1 METRGRSRSR
11 SCTRTTLS
19 RSKSRYESP
28 NETGKITRCYS
39 QEKPGAFRSRS
50 RSLNKSTISSRS
62 KSRSKTIC
70 AAPNES
76 DNNQKTGE
84 NTTRCN
90 LEEGSGASRSRSRS
104 LKRSTFSGRSMSKS
118 KDRCDGPNECAGAF
132 RSRSRSLNRSTIS
145 SRSRSRN
152 RIDEAGCVRGRKE
165 GTNGNDRESEETKSG
180 AARSGSRGRVVDRR
194 RSSMLLMPCLR
205 GGNNQATVVGSDSNE
220 DGSRC
225 RSIGSN
231 RWASSNLHQG

>member
-76 DNNQKTGE
+76 E
-84 NTTRCN
+84 NTTRCD
-90 LEEGSGASRSRSRS
+90 LEEGSGASRSRS
-104 LKRSTFSGRSMSKS
+104 LKRGTFSGRSMSKS

-145 SRSRSRN
+145 SRSKN
-152 RIDEAGCVRGRKE
+152 RIGEVGCSNGGKE
-165 GTNGNDRESEETKSG
+165 GTNASHETKSG
-180 AARSGSRGRVVDRR
+180 AARSGSRGRVGDRI
-194 RSSMLLMPCLR
+194 SSMLLMPCMR
-205 GGNNQATVVGSDSNE
+205 GGNNQATDVVNDSNNE
-220 DGSRC
+220 GNRC
-225 RSIGSN
+225 RSRGRN
-231 RWASSNLHQG
+231 R